1 MQINRGW
8 MIQNKE
14 YFNFHVIHDV
24 LSLDNM
30 DLIGIIKDLQGK
42 GFTWPFF
49 SLFISQSWD

>member
-30 DLIGIIKDLQGK
+30 DLIGIIKD
-42 GFTWPFF
+42 F
-49 SLFISQSWD
+49 